1 MIFNSLLSDDGG
13 AFTLKEMVEGVLTL
27 GIGIILIAI
36 IMPIAF
42 QIFGG
47 LPPGVAIDPL
57 TGNPT
62 TTAIIWGYIPTI
74 AVLMLVVGLIYAIIG
89 WTGGMRGRLDE

>member
-1 MIFNSLLSDDGG
+1 MIKRLIKNDNA
-13 AFTLKEMVEGVLTL
+13 AFTLKEMIEGVLTL
-27 GIGIILIAI
+27 GVGIILVAI
-36 IMPIAF
+36 LMPIAF

-47 LPPGVAIDPL
+47 LPASVAIDPI

-62 TTAIIWGYIPTI
+62 MTAIIWGYIPTI
-74 AVLMLVVGLIYAIIG
+74 TVLMILIGLVYAIIG